1 MAGDF
6 YLIPYIREL
15 GETRI
20 RNLKGFEQGKLL
32 AAIIHMVIFSTA
44 PVSAQYACL
53 FQSYCLFKNL
63 RVSL

>member
-15 GETRI
+15 GETHI

-32 AAIIHMVIFSTA
+32 AAIIHMVIFFHRAGQRS
-44 PVSAQYACL
+44 VCL
-53 FQSYCLFKNL
+53 LISKLLSF
-63 RVSL
+63 